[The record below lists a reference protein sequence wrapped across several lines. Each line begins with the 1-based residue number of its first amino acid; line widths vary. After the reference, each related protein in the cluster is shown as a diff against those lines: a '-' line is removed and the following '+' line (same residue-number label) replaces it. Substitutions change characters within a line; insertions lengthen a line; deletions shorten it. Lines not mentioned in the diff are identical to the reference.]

1 MDYLTIRNELQSR
14 ERGVGRELTRGEK
27 AAITALLQTT
37 TATAVGTATGN
48 ADITSAAHVDSL
60 GVNDLHSL
68 LGGLAGWPEDVDV
81 ATGLSL
87 RQLQLDC
94 DRLSQPSPQNSTT
107 CTEQRPATA
116 ATSTISASATAATAP
131 FRASVSVGAGTA
143 AHGPTPVPAE
153 HPHLD
158 MSMSVDMA
166 DLMESF
172 SSLLTITPT
181 AVGAPAH
188 TAVAAPIS
196 SRPSLQFQ
204 KDDSNRSI
212 TSVIASMMMGSPSNA
227 AVAEPDGGGHGVIGA
242 SCGRETFTSLNAT
255 LGFLS
260 RESSGECVCP

>member
-48 ADITSAAHVDSL
+48 ADITSASA

-94 DRLSQPSPQNSTT
+94 DRLSQASPQNSTT
-107 CTEQRPATA
+107 CAEQRPATA
-116 ATSTISASATAATAP
+116 ATSTISASAAVTAP
-131 FRASVSVGAGTA
+131 FRASVSVGAGAA

-158 MSMSVDMA
+158 MSMSVDMS

-172 SSLLTITPT
+172 TSLLTITPT

-212 TSVIASMMMGSPSNA
+212 TSVIASMMTGSPSNA
-227 AVAEPDGGGHGVIGA
+227 AVAESDGGGHGVIGT

>member
-1 MDYLTIRNELQSR
+1 VDYLTIRNELQSR
-14 ERGVGRELTRGEK
+14 ERGVGRELTRDEK
-27 AAITALLQTT
+27 AAITALLRTT

-48 ADITSAAHVDSL
+48 ADITSAAHVD
-60 GVNDLHSL
+60 SL

-94 DRLSQPSPQNSTT
+94 DRLSQASPQNSTT

-143 AHGPTPVPAE
+143 AHGPTPVLAE

-166 DLMESF
+166 DLTESF
-172 SSLLTITPT
+172 TSLLTITPT

-212 TSVIASMMMGSPSNA
+212 TSVIASMITGSPSNNA
-227 AVAEPDGGGHGVIGA
+227 AVAEPDGSGHGVIGT